1 MHTPTIEYGLI
12 APLIVLIVG
21 AIVSVLAE
29 AFIKRGKRFS
39 VQFAI
44 AVITMAVALG
54 LVCFDWSSQP
64 GAAVMGALSID
75 GPTRVVW
82 MLLLSFGLLSALLY
96 GERRIGGGASSFA
109 PQGHTVP
116 GSLAERQAI
125 AARQENSE
133 VFALLE
139 MSLFGMLVFSAA
151 NDLLT
156 MFVALEILSLPLY
169 VMCAL
174 ARRRRLLSQEAALK
188 YFMLGAMSSAFFLFG
203 AALLYGYTGSFNFAL
218 MDRSITLSTE
228 SIGLLLAGT
237 ALVTSGV
244 LFKVGAVP
252 FHNWVPDVYT
262 GAPTPVTGFMAIC
275 TKIAAFAGLLRV
287 LYVAL
292 GGARWD
298 WQLVLVV
305 IALATMLIGAV
316 VGLAQTDVKRLLAYS
331 SIAHAGF
338 IMIAVVGAVTA
349 AGGLAAGES
358 GSVSSVMYYLAAYG
372 LATLGAFA
380 ILPMVRR
387 VGGEANGFDAWAGL
401 GRRRPVLAV
410 IMTLFLASMAGIPLT
425 GGFIGKLLA
434 FSAGWQGGYAWLAVV
449 AICLSVVTAA
459 YYFRVVWIMFFK
471 EPDMEVDVV
480 KAGWPTWLV
489 IIIGVVGTVVLG
501 IAPGPVLDLFTG
513 AAQFLR

>member
-1 MHTPTIEYGLI
+1 MESPTIEYGLI
-12 APLIVLIVG
+12 APLLVLLVG
-21 AIVSVLAE
+21 AIVSVLGE
-29 AFIKRGKRFS
+29 AFIGRAKRFTI
-39 VQFAI
+39 QFALAI
-44 AVITMAVALG
+44 LVMVVALG
-54 LVCFDWSSQP
+54 FVCFSWSDQP
-64 GAAVMGALSID
+64 GPVVMGALSID
-75 GPTRVVW
+75 GPTRIVW
-82 MLLLSFGLLSALLY
+82 MLLLSFGLLSTLLY
-96 GERRIGGGASSFA
+96 GERRIGGGTSSFA

-116 GSLAERQAI
+116 GSIAERQAI

-139 MSLFGMLVFSAA
+139 MSLFGMLIFSAA

-188 YFMLGAMSSAFFLFG
+188 YFLLGALSSAFFLFG
-203 AALLYGYTGSFNFAL
+203 VALIYGYTASFNFGEIDAAI
-218 MDRSITLSTE
+218 SSSTE

-252 FHNWVPDVYT
+252 FHSWVPDVYT
-262 GAPTPVTGFMAIC
+262 GAPTPVTAFMAIC
-275 TKIAAFAGLLRV
+275 TKVAAFAGLLRV

-298 WQLVLVV
+298 WQLLLVV
-305 IALATMLIGAV
+305 VAIATMLVGAI

-338 IMIAVVGAVTA
+338 IMVAVVGAVA
-349 AGGLAAGES
+349 AATGLADGAS
-358 GSVSSVMYYLAAYG
+358 GSVSSVLFYLAAYG
-372 LATLGAFA
+372 FATMGAFA

-387 VGGEANGFDAWAGL
+387 AGGEANGFDAWAGL
-401 GRRRPVLAV
+401 GKRRPILAA

-434 FSAGWQGGYAWLAVV
+434 FTAGWQGGYAWLAVI
-449 AICLSVVTAA
+449 AIVMSLITAA
-459 YYFRVVWIMFFK
+459 YYFRVVWVMYFK
-471 EPDMEVDVV
+471 APDPEVDVV
-480 KAGWPTWLV
+480 KAGWPTWVV
-489 IIIGVVGTVVLG
+489 IFVGVVGTLVLG
-501 IAPGPVLDLFTG
+501 IAPEFVLDLFTN